1 VTTQVFGFSTR
12 HYQVSTEIYSGPLD
26 LLLQLIERAELDIT
40 RLSLAKVTDQYLE
53 HLRLIHERD
62 PIEVSDFLVLAARL
76 VLIKSLVLLPKSEP
90 LESPSEEDP
99 GDLLARQL
107 IQYKKVKQAAL
118 WLQEREAAQL
128 HTYLRMAP
136 LPKIKERLDL
146 SNISASDLAH
156 LLSAMLANKKEP
168 HPLDQVVTITTITLR
183 EKIKSIMDTF
193 KMATKS
199 SFRGLLNTESTRL
212 EIIVTFLALLE
223 LIKLHTIQARQEDLF
238 SDISLKCVGEW
249 SEEIET
255 EF

>member
-1 VTTQVFGFSTR
+1 MTTQIFGLSTR

-53 HLRLIHERD
+53 HLRVIQERD

-90 LESPSEEDP
+90 TESPGEEDP
-99 GDLLARQL
+99 GEILARQL
-107 IQYKKVKQAAL
+107 IQYKKFKEAAI
-118 WLQEREAAQL
+118 WLQELEVTRL

-136 LPKIKERLDL
+136 LPKIREKLDL
-146 SNISASDLAH
+146 SNISTSDLAH
-156 LLSAMLANKKEP
+156 LLSAMLANKKEL

-183 EKIKSIMDTF
+183 EKIKAIMDTL
-193 KMATKS
+193 KMATRS
-199 SFRGLLNTESTRL
+199 SFHGLLNTESTRL

-223 LIKLHTIQARQEDLF
+223 LIKHHTIQAYQEDLF

-249 SEEIET
+249 NEEIET